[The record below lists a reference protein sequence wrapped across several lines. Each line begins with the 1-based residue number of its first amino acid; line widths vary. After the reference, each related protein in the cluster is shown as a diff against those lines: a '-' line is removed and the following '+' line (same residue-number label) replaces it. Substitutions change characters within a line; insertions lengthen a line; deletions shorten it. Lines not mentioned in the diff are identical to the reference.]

1 MLATV
6 RLMADAHKE
15 RVGAAIRERR
25 DELDLSQAALAA
37 KIPVAEKTLR
47 RWENGES
54 FGHMDNLERLAEALE
69 TTVDKLMAGPEKAK
83 GQTPDLL
90 GSVNGDVPDDLRQQ
104 VQDLHAKVDRIIDAL
119 GLDKDADQ
127 HPLDQISDLASALP
141 SLLAGNA
148 EEAATT
154 ESPPAGS

>member
-15 RVGAAIRERR
+15 RVGAAIRKRR

-54 FGHMDNLERLAEALE
+54 FGHMDNLERLAEALD
-69 TTVDKLMAGPEKAK
+69 TTVDKLMAGPTKAK
-83 GQTPDLL
+83 PQTTPDPF
-90 GSVNGDVPDDLRQQ
+90 SRNGDVPDDLRQQ

-119 GLDKDADQ
+119 GLEDDADQ
-127 HPLDQISDLASALP
+127 HPLDQISEIAEALP
-141 SLLAGNA
+141 ELLEGNA
-148 EEAATT
+148 ETATAR
-154 ESPPAGS
+154 EKRPAGS